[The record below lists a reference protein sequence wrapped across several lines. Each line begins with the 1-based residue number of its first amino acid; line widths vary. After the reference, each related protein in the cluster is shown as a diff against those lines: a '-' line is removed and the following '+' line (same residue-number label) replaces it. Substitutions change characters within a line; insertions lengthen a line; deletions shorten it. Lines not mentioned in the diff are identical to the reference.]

1 MSPPLEVGVAAV
13 ALWNPSPAAR
23 PQPSILPPNERRRA
37 PDSVAI
43 ALQVAHAACL
53 QAGRD
58 PARLPMVFASTYGD
72 LAITDYMCST
82 LASAPTTLSPTRFHN
97 SVHNAAAGYW
107 TIATG
112 CREPYCALGAG
123 VYSFAAG
130 LLAAAVQVCADQTDV
145 LLVAYDTEV
154 RGAPQSELA
163 ESHGM
168 LGIALL
174 LSTSPRAGEAGLQLA
189 VAPRAETDTA
199 TAIGAASTNAM
210 AAGLP
215 LVAALRG
222 GAVEMLPLPLG
233 PDSTLQVRI
242 QRGGEKIS
250 LSSLPEAA
258 SRR

>member
-1 MSPPLEVGVAAV
+1 MSTSLEVGVAAT

-37 PDSVAI
+37 PDTVAV
-43 ALQVAHAACL
+43 ALEVAHAACVK
-53 QAGRD
+53 AGRD
-58 PARLPMVFASTYGD
+58 PARLPTVFASTYGD

-130 LLAAAVQVCADQTDV
+130 LFTAAVQVCADQTDV

-154 RGAPQSELA
+154 RGDPQA
-163 ESHGM
+163 EIAHSHGM
-168 LGIALL
+168 LGMALV
-174 LSTSPRAGEAGLQLA
+174 LSTSPRPGEAALQLT
-189 VAPRAETDTA
+189 VLPGA
-199 TAIGAASTNAM
+199 TAAAADSTANAM

-215 LVAALRG
+215 LIATLESGVSG
-222 GAVEMLPLPLG
+222 MLTLALG
-233 PDSTLQVRI
+233 PDSSLQVRI
-242 QRGGEKIS
+242 QRG
-250 LSSLPEAA
+250 
-258 SRR
+258 